1 MRRRIYLFAGVLLA
15 VTSFPTLLL
24 GVIEDPYNAVGTL
37 LLGIGGLLFV
47 VAARRDEVAVGD
59 RSFSWHQFIGG
70 ADVFLGLGFPLT
82 LLNPVLA
89 GTATSM
95 DYTFL
100 VAGIVGGLV
109 LVFIGVDVLRGSH
122 YVSLGNDSESAL

>member
-1 MRRRIYLFAGVLLA
+1 MRRRIYLFAGVILA

-47 VAARRDEVAVGD
+47 VAAKRDEVEVGD
-59 RSFSWHQFIGG
+59 WSISWHQFVGG
-70 ADVFLGLGFPLT
+70 ADVFLGVGFPLT
-82 LLNPVLA
+82 LLNPVIE

-95 DYTFL
+95 DYTFF

-122 YVSLGNDSESAL
+122 YVSLGSDGESAL